1 MKSQPQSAR
10 SSHRKT
16 LSSITRI
23 AAFVALVALIGIPLF
38 SSSLAS
44 SSGPIAKSPELN
56 SAQLEQSYKAYTTKQ
71 ILRSGS
77 GMLNILPMLMPQAQP
92 TESIAT
98 YESDCTTASS
108 NFETG
113 DT

>member
-10 SSHRKT
+10 STHRMT

-44 SSGPIAKSPELN
+44 SASDN
-56 SAQLEQSYKAYTTKQ
+56 SRGLSIPKMSDKGAHADSSSIFSKLLAGKQ
-71 ILRSGS
+71 RTL
-77 GMLNILPMLMPQAQP
+77 LPFLPVQETIETFA
-92 TESIAT
+92 A
-98 YESDCTTASS
+98 DCTTPKTA
-108 NFETG
+108 FFLGETV
-113 DT
+113 